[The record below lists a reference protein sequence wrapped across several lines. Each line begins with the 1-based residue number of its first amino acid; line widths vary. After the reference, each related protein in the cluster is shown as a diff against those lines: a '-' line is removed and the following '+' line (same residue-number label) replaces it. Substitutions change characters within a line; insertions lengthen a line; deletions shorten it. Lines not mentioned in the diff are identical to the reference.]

1 MSCFQYF
8 NWPPQFN
15 TTQIFEETSRYQ
27 QQSMA
32 FRVLQQRLMDR
43 ERAYDKLH
51 KALIGRFG
59 EDEVLKLT
67 GFASDEDA

>member
-1 MSCFQYF
+1 
-8 NWPPQFN
+8 
-15 TTQIFEETSRYQ
+15 
-27 QQSMA
+27 MA